1 MSAIESE
8 IMAEFFAA
16 LGENEYV
23 TPKMI
28 EQLQMILAPEQKLDP
43 DDLVAIFSPP
53 PEEELV

>member
-8 IMAEFFAA
+8 IITEFLAA
-16 LGENEYV
+16 LAENENL

-28 EQLQMILAPEQKLDP
+28 EQLKAKLSSDQKLNV

-53 PEEELV
+53 PEEELA